1 MKKSELTKVAATLC
15 RAYREEAKSAAAAAR
30 TLKEVINSS
39 NFGEE
44 VDNILVNAGIATIV
58 GGKLTAK
65 SVDAL
70 RTYIVAN
77 VPYLLINPDNTL
89 TPLARRNCRVIKC
102 DGNKCVCHTLGNTNW
117 STATLSLLKSVI
129 VGATTYQH
137 RMHYNAQVWCSN
149 LPATNAQRHYYMEAL
164 KPAAK
169 EGIDTL
175 VGVID

>member
-1 MKKSELTKVAATLC
+1 MLKTFFSEKLAP
-15 RAYREEAKSAAAAAR
+15 
-30 TLKEVINSS
+30 LKYS
-39 NFGEE
+39 
-44 VDNILVNAGIATIV
+44 
-58 GGKLTAK
+58 
-65 SVDAL
+65 
-70 RTYIVAN
+70 
-77 VPYLLINPDNTL
+77 PY
-89 TPLARRNCRVIKC
+89 
-102 DGNKCVCHTLGNTNW
+102 